1 MCTEN
6 WARSSSVKKPAAAGK
21 KKSSCSTAR
30 EWRCRTSLPV
40 RSCMSG
46 PLSAASAGSSRSM
59 REEAICMS
67 ARRLLLISN
76 STMCGR
82 GYLAHAVDE
91 IRDLLGGNR
100 RIVFVP
106 FALSD
111 RAAYTSRAR
120 KRLGQIGYQVMDAGD
135 LVPGTDV
142 VFDAFF
148 VGGGNT
154 FR

>member
-1 MCTEN
+1 
-6 WARSSSVKKPAAAGK
+6 
-21 KKSSCSTAR
+21 
-30 EWRCRTSLPV
+30 
-40 RSCMSG
+40 
-46 PLSAASAGSSRSM
+46 
-59 REEAICMS
+59 MS

-76 STMCGR
+76 STMFGR
-82 GYLAHAVDE
+82 GYLDHAVDE

-154 FR
+154 LSSKAQLTRESLPETARHSSVVPLHAWTMS